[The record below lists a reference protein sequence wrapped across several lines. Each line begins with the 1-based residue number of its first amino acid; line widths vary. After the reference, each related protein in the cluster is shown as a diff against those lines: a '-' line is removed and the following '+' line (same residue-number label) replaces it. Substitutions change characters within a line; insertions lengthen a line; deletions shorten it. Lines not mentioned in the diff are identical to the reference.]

1 MKIIGITG
9 GIGSGKSTVLNLL
22 RDKYQAYIVEADRVA
37 HDLMEPGQAA
47 YEKIKAVFPETVF
60 HADGTINRAALGQMV
75 FQDTD
80 RLKQLNEIVHPAVK
94 AWIRNEIE
102 QQKQRGNCQLFVI
115 EAALLIEDGYTAICD
130 EIWYVYVEESI
141 RIKRLM
147 ESRGY
152 TEEKCRAVMK
162 NQSDEAYYRQNT
174 SAWIDNSLSFEDT
187 EKQVDGLLKSQ

>member
-60 HADGTINRAALGQMV
+60 HADGTINRAALGQIV

-102 QQKQRGNCQLFVI
+102 QQKQSGSCQLFVI

-162 NQSDEAYYRQNT
+162 NQSNEAYYRQNT

>member
-22 RDKYQAYIVEADRVA
+22 RDKYQAYIVEADRIA
-37 HDLMEPGQAA
+37 HDLMKPRQAA

-60 HADGTINRAALGQMV
+60 HADGTVNRVALGQMV
-75 FQDTD
+75 FHDTD
-80 RLKQLNEIVHPAVK
+80 CLKQLNEIVHPAVK

-102 QQKQRGNCQLFVI
+102 QQKQSGSCQLFVI

-162 NQSDEAYYRQNT
+162 NQSNEAYYKQNT
-174 SAWIDNSLSFEDT
+174 SAWIDNSSSFENT

>member
-1 MKIIGITG
+1 
-9 GIGSGKSTVLNLL
+9 
-22 RDKYQAYIVEADRVA
+22 
-37 HDLMEPGQAA
+37 
-47 YEKIKAVFPETVF
+47 
-60 HADGTINRAALGQMV
+60 MV

-102 QQKQRGNCQLFVI
+102 QQKQSGNCQLFVI

>member
-102 QQKQRGNCQLFVI
+102 QQKQSGNCQLFVI

>member
-9 GIGSGKSTVLNLL
+9 GIGSGKSTLLNLL

-60 HADGTINRAALGQMV
+60 HADETVNRVALGQMV

-102 QQKQRGNCQLFVI
+102 QQKQSGSCQLFVI

-147 ESRGY
+147 ENRGY

-174 SAWIDNSLSFEDT
+174 SAWIDNSSSFEDT

>member
-102 QQKQRGNCQLFVI
+102 QQKQSGSCQLFVI

>member
-102 QQKQRGNCQLFVI
+102 QQKQSGSCHLFVI

>member
-60 HADGTINRAALGQMV
+60 HADGTINRVALGQMV

-102 QQKQRGNCQLFVI
+102 QQKQSGSCQLFVI

>member
-47 YEKIKAVFPETVF
+47 YEKIKAVFSETVF

-94 AWIRNEIE
+94 VWIRNEIE
-102 QQKQRGNCQLFVI
+102 QQKQSGSCQLFVI

-152 TEEKCRAVMK
+152 TEEKCRAIMK

>member
-47 YEKIKAVFPETVF
+47 YEKIKAVFSETVF

-102 QQKQRGNCQLFVI
+102 QQKQSGSCQLFVI